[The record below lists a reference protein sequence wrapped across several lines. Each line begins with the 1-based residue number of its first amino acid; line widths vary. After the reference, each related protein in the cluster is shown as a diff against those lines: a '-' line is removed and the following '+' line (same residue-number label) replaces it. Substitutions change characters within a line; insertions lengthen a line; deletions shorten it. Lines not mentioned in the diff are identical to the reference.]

1 MNGLFTNRVYL
12 GYASASKLRLVREGD
27 RRGALRGWRVEGGV
41 FHCEVMTK
49 PHPVYAQF
57 QGKKAYGIRRIAV
70 ISPRLHTAVEK
81 CDVASKSADARDKA
95 PRLHELAPMGRASG
109 GRG

>member
-1 MNGLFTNRVYL
+1 
-12 GYASASKLRLVREGD
+12 
-27 RRGALRGWRVEGGV
+27 
-41 FHCEVMTK
+41 MTK

-70 ISPRLHTAVEK
+70 ISPRLHTAVGK

-95 PRLHELAPMGRASG
+95 PWLTEVSLTDGVSG
-109 GRG
+109 GG

>member
-1 MNGLFTNRVYL
+1 MRT
-12 GYASASKLRLVREGD
+12 SAGRCRSVAFD
-27 RRGALRGWRVEGGV
+27 R
-41 FHCEVMTK
+41 EVMTK

-70 ISPRLHTAVEK
+70 ISPRLRTAVEK

-95 PRLHELAPMGRASG
+95 RR
-109 GRG
+109 RGLETEVAEGS

>member
-1 MNGLFTNRVYL
+1 MRI
-12 GYASASKLRLVREGD
+12 SAGRFRTPAHD
-27 RRGALRGWRVEGGV
+27 R
-41 FHCEVMTK
+41 EVMTK

-70 ISPRLHTAVEK
+70 ISPRLRTAVEK

-95 PRLHELAPMGRASG
+95 RR
-109 GRG
+109 RGLEEAVVEGS

>member
-1 MNGLFTNRVYL
+1 MRI
-12 GYASASKLRLVREGD
+12 SAGRCRTPARD
-27 RRGALRGWRVEGGV
+27 R
-41 FHCEVMTK
+41 EVMTK

-70 ISPRLHTAVEK
+70 ISPRLRTAVEK

-95 PRLHELAPMGRASG
+95 RR
-109 GRG
+109 RGLEEAVVEGS